1 MHDTHHDKLTTLL
14 TYWLEH
20 NQEHGAEF
28 REWADKIAPEQ
39 KEVAAQLR
47 RAADKMAE
55 ADECLK
61 KASALLTES
70 GCPAPL
76 LRV

>member
-1 MHDTHHDKLTTLL
+1 MNDTTSKLNSLL
-14 TYWLEH
+14 SYWLEH

-28 REWADKIAPEQ
+28 REWADKIATEQ
-39 KEVAAQLR
+39 KDVAEQLR
-47 RAADKMAE
+47 LAADKMAQ

-61 KASALLTES
+61 KARTLLTEP
-70 GCPAPL
+70 GCPPPL

>member
-1 MHDTHHDKLTTLL
+1 MNDTASKLNSLL
-14 TYWLEH
+14 SYWLEH

-28 REWADKIAPEQ
+28 REWADKMAAER
-39 KEVAAQLR
+39 KDVAEQLR
-47 RAADKMAE
+47 LAADKMAE

-61 KASALLTES
+61 KAGTLLTEP
-70 GCPAPL
+70 GCPSPL

>member
-47 RAADKMAE
+47 RAAEKMAE

-61 KASALLTES
+61 MARTLLT
-70 GCPAPL
+70 
-76 LRV
+76 